1 MSSVINPV
9 GPEEP
14 SVYWRRRAVV
24 VVALLLVLWLA
35 WMLLRAAFGGGGD
48 EPAAA
53 PSDQPSPGISASAP
67 PSLLP
72 TPDASPEPAGS
83 PSASPGVAAC
93 ADAVVGVI
101 ATTER
106 SSTTVGSGMR
116 LSMTVTNTS
125 QTPCSRDV
133 GAGANELRVI
143 SGPALVWSSD
153 FCNAAQ
159 DDDVQVLEP
168 GQPWTTTVTWPGT
181 ITPEGCPSDQRQA
194 QPGSYQV
201 IGRNGAVESEPVV
214 FVVN

>member
-14 SVYWRRRAVV
+14 SVYWRRRAIV

-35 WMLLRAAFGGGGD
+35 WMLLRTALGGGGD
-48 EPAAA
+48 EPTAT
-53 PSDQPSPGISASAP
+53 PSDSPGASAP
-67 PSLLP
+67 ASAQPTTSGDPEGSGAPS
-72 TPDASPEPAGS
+72 AQ
-83 PSASPGVAAC
+83 ASPGAAAAC
-93 ADAVVGVI
+93 TDAQVGVT
-101 ATTER
+101 A
-106 SSTTVGSGMR
+106 STVSASTAVGAGLE

-125 QTPCSRDV
+125 QTPCTRDV
-133 GAGANELRVI
+133 GAGANELRVT

-153 FCNAAQ
+153 FCNPSEDA
-159 DDDVQVLEP
+159 DVQVLEP
-168 GQPWTTTVTWPGT
+168 GQPWTTTLTWPGT
-181 ITPEGCPSDQRQA
+181 IVPEGCPSEQRQA

>member
-1 MSSVINPV
+1 MNPV

-14 SVYWRRRAVV
+14 SVYWRRRAIV
-24 VVALLLVLWLA
+24 VVALLVVLWLA
-35 WMLLRAAFGGGGD
+35 WMLVRAAFGGGGD
-48 EPAAA
+48 QPAAA
-53 PSDQPSPGISASAP
+53 PGDEPSAGISASPDPSVSPAP
-67 PSLLP
+67 
-72 TPDASPEPAGS
+72 ASSPAAGASGS
-83 PSASPGVAAC
+83 PSVSPGATAC
-93 ADAVVGVI
+93 ADDVIGVT
-101 ATTER
+101 ATAAA
-106 SSTTVGSGMR
+106 SSTGVGAGLA

-125 QTPCSRDV
+125 EAACTRDV

-153 FCNAAQ
+153 FCNPSS

-201 IGRNGAVESEPVV
+201 IGRNGAVESEPVAFTV
-214 FVVN
+214 E